1 MKIHIAIFQALDDK
15 VKTELFSEEVD
26 YGSSLRLDVP
36 LYEEEV
42 TEENQQAAA
51 AETPSSQGG
60 QNEVGLEK
68 FETNKN
74 SLFLR
79 KMRTTGMQTM

>member
-1 MKIHIAIFQALDDK
+1 M
-15 VKTELFSEEVD
+15 KTELFSEEVD

-51 AETPSSQGG
+51 AETPSAQGG
-60 QNEVGLEK
+60 QKEVGLEK
-68 FETNKN
+68 FETLNKKID
-74 SLFLR
+74 FL
-79 KMRTTGMQTM
+79 